1 MVNES
6 RDVTVAIPCF
16 NPDPGQLAEA
26 IGSVARSTLQ
36 PAEVLLIDDGSTRPE
51 TLVALAAYAE
61 APGLRVIRHSENR
74 GLAAAR
80 NTGMAEART
89 PLVLQLDAD
98 DLIDPTFLEKAV
110 WALGCHPEWAFVNAW
125 VVAFG
130 AKTYTWR
137 LGFERRED
145 FLSENQTVSI
155 ALVRRAIDRAVGGH
169 DESIRGGLEDWDYWL
184 KMANAGHWG
193 GTIPEPLIFYRQ
205 HPQPANW
212 PNRNDAEKRARF
224 RDELRRKYPRLWRD
238 AFPKLVAPA
247 PRPFDINEELARLRP
262 AQTRTPT
269 NRLRMLMVF
278 PWLTLGGADRFNL
291 NLTGE
296 FVRRGHTVTIAT
308 TIASDDPWREAFVEH
323 TNDIFSLPKFLLPED
338 QPRFLRHLIESRG
351 IDVCLISNSMF
362 GYSCLP
368 YLRAAC
374 PETAFVDYTH
384 MVATAWINGGF
395 ARIAHENQA
404 QLDLNLVSS
413 EQVKGWMAAL
423 GSDPERIVVART
435 GQDTAVFD
443 PARFDRRAERDA
455 LGLAQ
460 DQVALLFPAR
470 LDPQKR
476 PTFLLEILS
485 RLRRRVPNGWVCL
498 IAGDGPQRRL
508 LELLIR
514 WHGLTRHVKLLGAIP
529 ADGMARLYAASDALV
544 LPTQD
549 EGISLALFEAMS
561 MGLPVIAADVGG
573 QRELVTDD
581 VGVLVT
587 PSNIERDAYVSAFAD
602 LIQDPERR
610 RRQGAAARHRIREH
624 FELSAT
630 IDDLLVVLG
639 RAIDLN
645 RTTPRARLAPSE
657 IQSAMLGVIDDV
669 RHDRLQERLRGAP
682 AVAPTSD
689 GSRHPVREI
698 VGWIKRHLLRPVY
711 YWALRNGL
719 DFVVPMASWMFR
731 RLGWLLR

>member
-1 MVNES
+1 MVSER
-6 RDVTVAIPCF
+6 RDVTVAVPCF
-16 NPDPGQLAEA
+16 NPDPAQLAEA
-26 IGSVARSTLQ
+26 IGSVVRSTLR

-51 TLVALAAYAE
+51 TLAALAAYAE
-61 APGLRVIRHSENR
+61 APGLRVVRHSENR

-98 DLIDPTFLEKAV
+98 DLIDPTFIEKAV
-110 WALGCHPEWAFVNAW
+110 WALDCHPEWAFVNAW
-125 VVAFG
+125 VLAFG

-155 ALVRRAIDRAVGGH
+155 ALVRRAIDRAIGGH

-205 HPQPANW
+205 HPQPTNW

-224 RDELRRKYPRLWRD
+224 RDELRRKYPRLWRGG
-238 AFPKLVAPA
+238 FPKPVAPA
-247 PRPFDINEELARLRP
+247 PHPFDINEELARPHLARP
-262 AQTRTPT
+262 RWTTE
-269 NRLRMLMVF
+269 RLRVLMVF
-278 PWLTLGGADRFNL
+278 PWLNLGGADRFNL
-291 NLTGE
+291 NLTGQL
-296 FVRRGHTVTIAT
+296 VRRGHAVTIAT
-308 TIASDDPWREAFVEH
+308 AIAGDDPWREAFAEH
-323 TNDIFSLPKFLLPED
+323 TNDIFSLPKFLTPEA
-338 QPRFLRHLIESRG
+338 QPTFLRHLIDSRE

-368 YLRAAC
+368 YLRAVC

-413 EQVKGWMAAL
+413 EQLKRWMSAL
-423 GSDPERIVVART
+423 GSDPERIVIART

-443 PARFDRRAERDA
+443 PARFDREAERNT
-455 LGLAQ
+455 LGLAD

-485 RLRRRVPNGWVCL
+485 RLKRHVPNGWVCL

-508 LELLIR
+508 VELLIR
-514 WHGLTRHVKLLGAIP
+514 WHGLTRHVRLLGAIP
-529 ADGMARLYAASDALV
+529 AHGMARLYAASDALV

-561 MGLPVIAADVGG
+561 MGLPVVAADVGG
-573 QRELVTDD
+573 QRELVTDE
-581 VGVLVT
+581 VGVLVAQ
-587 PSNIERDAYVSAFAD
+587 SNTERDSYVSAFAD

-610 RRQGAAARHRIREH
+610 RRQGAAARRRIREH

-630 IDDLLVVLG
+630 VDDLLVALG

-645 RTTPRARLAPSE
+645 RTATRNRLAPTE
-657 IQSAMLGVIDDV
+657 VQSIMLGVIDDV

-682 AVAPTSD
+682 AGLPMPE
-689 GSRHPVREI
+689 GSRHPARDI
-698 VGWIKRHLLRPVY
+698 IGWIKRRIMRPVY

>member
-1 MVNES
+1 MA
-6 RDVTVAIPCF
+6 DGLTVAIPCF
-16 NPDPGQLAEA
+16 NPEPGQLAEA

-51 TLVALAAYAE
+51 TLAALAAYAE
-61 APGLRVIRHSENR
+61 APGLRVVRHAENR

-80 NTGMAEART
+80 NTGMAEAHT

-98 DLIDPTFLEKAV
+98 DLIDPTFIEKAV
-110 WALGCHPEWAFVNAW
+110 WALDCHPEWAFVNAW

-137 LGFERRED
+137 VGFERRED

-155 ALVRRAIDRAVGGH
+155 ALVRREIDRAIGGH

-212 PNRNDAEKRARF
+212 PNRNDAAKRALF
-224 RDELRRKYPRLWRD
+224 RDGLRRKYPRLWRD
-238 AFPKLVAPA
+238 AFPKPVSPT
-247 PRPFDINEELARLRP
+247 PRPFDAVEELARPQPARP
-262 AQTRTPT
+262 LTTT
-269 NRLRMLMVF
+269 DRLHVLMVF
-278 PWLTLGGADRFNL
+278 PWLNLGGADRFNL
-291 NLTGE
+291 NVTGE
-296 FVRRGHTVTIAT
+296 LVQRGHTVTIAT
-308 TIASDDPWREAFVEH
+308 TIASDDPWREAFAEH
-323 TNDIFSLPKFLLPED
+323 TNDIFSLPKFLSPEA
-338 QPRFLRHLIESRG
+338 QPTFLKHLIDSRG
-351 IDVCLISNSMF
+351 IDVCLISNSML

-368 YLRAAC
+368 YLRAVC
-374 PETAFVDYTH
+374 PDTAFVDYTH

-413 EQVKGWMAAL
+413 EQVKGWMSAL

-435 GQDTAVFD
+435 GQDTTVFD
-443 PARFDRRAERDA
+443 PARFDRGAERDA
-455 LGLAQ
+455 LGLSH

-485 RLRRRVPNGWVCL
+485 RLKRRVPNGWVCL

-508 LELLIR
+508 VELLMR
-514 WHGLTRHVKLLGAIP
+514 WYGLARHVKLLGAIP
-529 ADGMARLYAASDALV
+529 AAGMARLYAASDALV

-561 MGLPVIAADVGG
+561 MGLPVVAADVGG
-573 QRELVTDD
+573 QRELVTDE
-581 VGVLVT
+581 VGVLVA
-587 PSNIERDAYVSAFAD
+587 PSKTERDAYVSAFAD
-602 LIQDPERR
+602 LIRDPDRR
-610 RRQGAAARHRIREH
+610 RRLGAAAQRRIREH

-630 IDDLLVVLG
+630 VDDLLVALR
-639 RAIDLN
+639 RAIELN
-645 RTTPRARLAPSE
+645 QTVPANRLAPAD
-657 IQSAMLGVIDDV
+657 IQSMMLSVIDDV
-669 RHDRLQERLRGAP
+669 RQDRLQERLRGAP
-682 AVAPTSD
+682 AGTPTPD
-689 GSRHPVREI
+689 GSRHPARET
-698 VGWIKRHLLRPVY
+698 VGWFKRRVMRPVY

-719 DFVVPMASWMFR
+719 DFVVPLASWMFR